1 MAGGGQRR
9 PRRAAR
15 AVPWGGEAAAGEAAA
30 AAGSFAAQAS
40 DRATGHTP
48 HHASSRRWG
57 RGARPRRARAGR
69 RSAVARRLSFARQL
83 PPLGAV
89 AGVDGQNGEGRR
101 QRRGVGLGEK
111 GGRRVGGREAWAGER
126 PSSNPASRPPA
137 SQRGDAPRRRSPARG
152 VRSRFPPFCA
162 TSSGGGRARG
172 QPGASG
178 RSRSVARGWVGIGR
192 GRRAVEAVSERAR
205 RRPSALGARPRSR
218 EPPKDPRRPGA
229 RAQGACTPPWA
240 RPATAAGIRRR
251 FRSDPPPHS
260 SNLSLV
266 GRPGL
271 HGARR
276 RSLTPQGAR
285 DRRPGQRRG
294 GGGV

>member
-15 AVPWGGEAAAGEAAA
+15 AVPWGGEAAAGDAAA

-40 DRATGHTP
+40 DRATGHMP

-57 RGARPRRARAGR
+57 RGARPRRTRAGR
-69 RSAVARRLSFARQL
+69 RSAVTRRLSFARQL

-111 GGRRVGGREAWAGER
+111 GRRRVGGREAWAGER

-218 EPPKDPRRPGA
+218 
-229 RAQGACTPPWA
+229 
-240 RPATAAGIRRR
+240 AGEAGGC
-251 FRSDPPPHS
+251 
-260 SNLSLV
+260 
-266 GRPGL
+266 GRGRE
-271 HGARR
+271 ARR
-276 RSLTPQGAR
+276 RRRWRRRRRLLLHLALLGRAARPQKV
-285 DRRPGQRRG
+285 DRRRRQPRGHLPHRIRHLERCHGGQH
-294 GGGV
+294 GVR